1 MSRQNG
7 KSEKQTAKSSVD
19 NRQGS
24 GSEYEKERAGKVE
37 GYGQPY
43 PDNGAKN

>member
-7 KSEKQTAKSSVD
+7 KSEKRAAKSSVD

-24 GSEYEKERAGKVE
+24 GSEYERERAGKAE

>member
-1 MSRQNG
+1 MSHQNG
-7 KSEKQTAKSSVD
+7 KSEKRTAKPSVE

-24 GSEYEKERAGKVE
+24 GSEYERERAGKVE

-43 PDNGAKN
+43 PDNGAKS

>member
-7 KSEKQTAKSSVD
+7 KSEKQAAKSSVE
-19 NRQGS
+19 NRQGA
-24 GSEYEKERAGKVE
+24 GSEYERERAGKVE